1 MGGAEFPEAL
11 VCPAHYDQ
19 VAREIPF
26 GKLRQDCVVGID
38 DVRDR
43 RACCLRD
50 KLIRIKEGQAHV
62 CCQPVDELGVRDP
75 ESVLQRPEA
84 ACRHNKVL
92 VLETRPIAVKP
103 LDHVHCQSRMHRAL
117 DSHAAHLSLTLAVVS
132 IADTEESTLDIYA
145 QVDCGTCLRLWRI
158 HVPAERLGHKDIPRL
173 ACGGRDAYGAV
184 ERSQRELDGIVA
196 VKCLVDDHAPLP
208 IYLVDPDPLG

>member
-1 MGGAEFPEAL
+1 M
-11 VCPAHYDQ
+11 
-19 VAREIPF
+19 
-26 GKLRQDCVVGID
+26 
-38 DVRDR
+38 
-43 RACCLRD
+43 
-50 KLIRIKEGQAHV
+50 
-62 CCQPVDELGVRDP
+62 RDP
-75 ESVLQRPEA
+75 ESVLQRSEA

-103 LDHVHCQSRMHRAL
+103 LDHVHCQSRVHRAL
-117 DSHAAHLSLTLAVVS
+117 NSHAAHLSLALAVVS
-132 IADTEESTLDIYA
+132 IADTEQRTLDIYA
-145 QVDCGTCLRLWRI
+145 QVDGGTCLRLWRI

-184 ERSQRELDGIVA
+184 ERSQRKLDGVVA